1 MQRIEAV
8 KRKIK
13 SSKDLLS
20 IVKTMKVLAAVS
32 IRQYEEAAGAVR
44 QYFDTVERGLQIL
57 FRKHRGLMEEA
68 LHSTEKQ
75 SVMII
80 FGSGQPMCGQFN
92 QVLASYVKERLEE
105 GLEDPPSKMVTM
117 GYRIASTLQN
127 HGLEPDKI
135 VEVPN
140 SVSAISE
147 RVEELVLMLE
157 RWYTGDRYQ
166 KIILF
171 NNRPVSQSSFIP
183 VRHQVLPIDRD
194 WLESIQSRPWPT
206 NQLPTYSMA
215 SEELLSQLLRQ
226 YIFVSIYKSFA
237 ESLSSEQ
244 GSRLESMQVAEQ
256 KIEEHLS
263 TLNRDYH
270 QKRQSDIT
278 EEIIDIMAGF
288 EVLSA
293 EETP

>member
-13 SSKDLLS
+13 GSEDLLS

-32 IRQYEEAAGAVR
+32 IRQYEEAADAVQ
-44 QYFDTVERGLQIL
+44 QYFDTVELGLQIFL
-57 FRKHRGLMEEA
+57 KKHYGLLEGVLE
-68 LHSTEKQ
+68 HTETNP
-75 SVMII
+75 VMIV

-92 QVLASYVKERLEE
+92 EALATYVNNRLQE
-105 GLEDPPSKMVTM
+105 GLEDTPSKIVTL
-117 GYRIASTLQN
+117 GYRIASSLQSF
-127 HGLEPDKI
+127 GIKADKI
-135 VEVPN
+135 VEVPG
-140 SVSAISE
+140 SVAAISD

-157 RWYTGDRYQ
+157 RWYSDEQYRTV
-166 KIILF
+166 ILF

-194 WLESIQSRPWPT
+194 WFKSLMERPWPT
-206 NQLPTYSMA
+206 NQLPTYSMDPK
-215 SEELLSQLLRQ
+215 ELLSMLLHQ

-256 KIEEHLS
+256 KIEEHL
-263 TLNRDYH
+263 TKLNRDFH

-293 EETP
+293 EE